1 MIISCEKCK
10 KKFEVDDNLIPKS
23 GRLLQCGSCS
33 HKWHYKPIQKTETI
47 NELKD
52 TEETKPQEKKIK
64 KKIEVS
70 IKSIKPIIKEKDDD
84 ENFSKIKIKKI
95 SYLNYFLA
103 LIISF
108 IALVIFVDTFE
119 FQLTNIIPEI
129 NLYLDSLYETLKDI
143 FLFFKDLL

>member
-1 MIISCEKCK
+1 MIISCEKCN
-10 KKFEVDDNLIPKS
+10 KKFELEDHLIPET
-23 GRLLQCGSCS
+23 GRFLQCGSCS